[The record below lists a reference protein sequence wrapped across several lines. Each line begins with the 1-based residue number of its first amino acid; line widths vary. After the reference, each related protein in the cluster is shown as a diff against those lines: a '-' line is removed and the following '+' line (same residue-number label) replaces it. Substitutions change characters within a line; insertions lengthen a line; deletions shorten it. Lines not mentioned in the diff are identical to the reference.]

1 MITVKNLKKNFII
14 SKRKPGF
21 LGALGSLFYSNPET
35 IRAVDD
41 ISFSIQ
47 PGEFIGYIGPN
58 GAGKSTTIKLLT
70 GVLTPDSGSISIFG
84 LDPSKDRRENSKQI
98 GVVFGQK
105 TQLWWDLPVGESF
118 DLLRSIYKIDSKD
131 YKKRMEMFRDL
142 LGLDE
147 FFHQQV
153 RKLSLGQ
160 RMKAE
165 IGASL
170 LHFPKVLFL
179 DEPTIGLDVL
189 VKERVR
195 EFIRTINREE
205 KVTILLTT
213 HDVQDIETLAKR
225 IVLIDH
231 GKIHFDGDLDSFRN
245 LGGTDNVVEI
255 GYKGNGTLKLPS
267 EFHSIQN
274 GNPNSIHVTVKEG
287 ESLNRLLS
295 FLGES
300 GFEIL
305 EVKHKKPDL
314 AAVIKQMYGERKV

>member
-1 MITVKNLKKNFII
+1 MISVEHLQKSFQI
-14 SKRKPGF
+14 SKRNPGL
-21 LGALGSLFYSNPET
+21 LGAIGSLFYSKKET

-41 ISFSIQ
+41 ISFTIQ
-47 PGEFIGYIGPN
+47 PGEFVGYIGPN

-70 GVLTPDSGSISIFG
+70 GVLTPDQGNISIFG
-84 LDPSKDRRENSKQI
+84 LDPWKDRRENSKRI

-118 DLLRSIYKIDSKD
+118 DLLKSVYKIETKD
-131 YKKRMEMFRDL
+131 YKKRMEMFQDL
-142 LGLDE
+142 LGLNE
-147 FFHQQV
+147 FFRQQV

-165 IGASL
+165 IAASL

-213 HDVQDIETLAKR
+213 HDVQDIESLAKR

-231 GKIHFDGDLDSFRN
+231 GKIRFDGDLNSFRN
-245 LGGTDNVVEI
+245 LGGTDNIVEI
-255 GYKGNGTLKLPS
+255 HYKGNGKLSLPS
-267 EFHSIQN
+267 EFHWTQN
-274 GNPNSIHVTVKEG
+274 GNPNSVNVTVREG
-287 ESLNRLLS
+287 QSLNGLLS
-295 FLGES
+295 VLGSS

-305 EVKHKKPDL
+305 EIVHKKPDL
-314 AAVIKQMYGERKV
+314 SAVIKQIYGERS

>member
-1 MITVKNLKKNFII
+1 MITVKNLQKSFQVT
-14 SKRKPGF
+14 KRKPGLF
-21 LGALGSLFYSNPET
+21 GAIGSLFYTKKE
-35 IRAVDD
+35 IIHAVENV
-41 ISFSIQ
+41 SFEIQ
-47 PGEFIGYIGPN
+47 PGEFLGYIGPN

-70 GVLTPDSGSISIFG
+70 GVLTPDQGEIRIFG
-84 LDPSKDRRENSKQI
+84 LDPSRDRRENSKQI

-118 DLLRSIYKIDSKD
+118 DLLRSIYRIETKD
-131 YKKRMEMFRDL
+131 YNKRMEMFNDL
-142 LGLDE
+142 LGLRE

-165 IGASL
+165 IAASL
-170 LHFPKVLFL
+170 LHFPRVLFL

-189 VKERVR
+189 VKEKVR

-213 HDVQDIETLAKR
+213 HDVQDIEYLAKR
-225 IVLIDH
+225 IILIDH
-231 GKIHFDGDLDSFRN
+231 GKIRFDGDLNSFRG

-255 GYKGNGTLKLPS
+255 QYRGGKVLELPPEFTL
-267 EFHSIQN
+267 IQN
-274 GNPNSIHVTVKEG
+274 GNPNHASVSVKEG

-295 FLGES
+295 FLSSS
-300 GFEIL
+300 GLEIT
-305 EVKHKKPDL
+305 EIHFNKPDL
-314 AAVIKQMYGERKV
+314 AAVIKQIYGEKS